1 MKPNLLRNLLVAAFG
16 LAANTGLI
24 FAQGD
29 GSTLVLWRTNTA
41 LVQVRDQWEPITEDL
56 TMPGDIKVS
65 TNGTFQI
72 DDGKP
77 RQLIEGQ
84 MLRGDGYL
92 INEDGSTMPVSDHIA
107 MKGGVVVVK
116 DGSEQRTGGSLTL
129 PEGTAIEPD
138 GQYVRPNG
146 RRSRLRDGQYIT
158 LDGSGQ
164 IPGLDTI
171 SFKNGTVRVFKAG
184 ILIEMNA
191 PNVIMGMFDG
201 SKISAQGVIMGLD
214 GSSRQ
219 MAEGEM
225 VLLPGVRADW

>member
-1 MKPNLLRNLLVAAFG
+1 MKPNLLRTLAAVAF
-16 LAANTGLI
+16 AANTGLI

-29 GSTLVLWRTNTA
+29 ASTLVLWRTNTA
-41 LVQVRDQWEPITEDL
+41 LVQVRDQWEPIAEDL
-56 TMPGDIKVS
+56 TMPGDIKVF

-72 DDGKP
+72 DEGKP
-77 RQLIEGQ
+77 RQLTEGQ

-116 DGSEQRTGGSLTL
+116 DGEEQRPQGTKTL
-129 PEGTAIEPD
+129 PEGTLLEAD
-138 GQYVRPNG
+138 GEYVRPNG
-146 RRSRLRDGQYIT
+146 RRSRLRDGQYIM

-191 PNVIMGMFDG
+191 SNVIMGMFDG
-201 SKISAQGVIMGLD
+201 SKITAQGVLMGLD

-219 MAEGEM
+219 IADGEM
-225 VLLPGVRADW
+225 VLVPGVRADW